1 MINISNISFGYTDK
15 AVFKNF
21 SLNISDGEFIAVT
34 GAGGSGKST
43 LARLINGL
51 LLPQNGTIEVGG
63 MKTSD
68 ESKLHKIRQNASLVF
83 QNPDDQLICAVVE
96 DDAAFGAENLG
107 IEPNEIRR
115 RVDNALETVGLADKA
130 KASVAHLSGG
140 EKQRLAIAGS
150 LVMQPKIL
158 ILDEATSMLDPICRN
173 RIMRLLH
180 KINSDGVTVIMITH
194 RMEEAAQAKRCIVL
208 SEGSIRLDG
217 TPQEVF
223 CHDLTPFRL
232 AAPMMKQLAEKLN
245 EDGIP
250 VPDNVLDVNSMTN
263 FLNEYFTSSCEA
275 YHLLQQD
282 GRS

>member
-1 MINISNISFGYTDK
+1 MINISNVSFGYADK
-15 AVFKNF
+15 TVFKNL
-21 SLNISDGEFIAVT
+21 SLNIADGEFIAVT

-51 LLPQNGTIEVGG
+51 LLPQSGTVEVNG

-68 ESKLHKIRQNASLVF
+68 ENKLYKIRQNASLVF

-107 IEPNEIRR
+107 IEPHEIRR
-115 RVDNALETVGLADKA
+115 RVDNALETVGLTDKA
-130 KASVAHLSGG
+130 KSSSAHLSGG
-140 EKQRLAIAGS
+140 EKQRLAIAGA

-180 KINSDGVTVIMITH
+180 KINSSGVTVIMITH

-208 SEGSIRLDG
+208 SEGRIRLDG
-217 TPQEVF
+217 TPQWVF
-223 CHDLTPFRL
+223 RHDLTPFRL
-232 AAPMMKQLAEKLN
+232 DAPIMKKLAEKLN

-250 VPDNVLDVNSMTN
+250 APDSILDVNSMTN
-263 FLNEYFTSSCEA
+263 FLNEYFTSSCGA
-275 YHLLQQD
+275 YRPL
-282 GRS
+282 